1 LKLADILLKYPNF
14 SREES
19 QILHEAI
26 MNADIQISADAS
38 LRIKA
43 NQ

>member
-1 LKLADILLKYPNF
+1 LKLAVNLLKYPKF

-19 QILHEAI
+19 QILHETI